1 MGHLG
6 RHLSREKP
14 ERVLYVNLTRILRQQ
29 FSAREYRIMCFRI
42 FEKKWIE
49 RNTTTLSYFS
59 IWVGLVHLIR
69 VVNFKLLCLR
79 RRHNMIFN
87 QISKTIP
94 SSSLSAGVW
103 TKYFGRVNLSRSCW
117 CYVGK
122 DTWICE
128 YICRREWIAQV
139 RVCKLSKIRS
149 RRWPRTA
156 ASCALHPSGPAGCW
170 CTCIHASTLVLLYI
184 CILWAGGVF
193 WRYTFTLEYLYDCF
207 FGCQWLAST
216 IWWLIYNWFER
227 NRMD

>member
-1 MGHLG
+1 MGHMG

-14 ERVLYVNLTRILRQQ
+14 ERVLYVNLTIILRQQ
-29 FSAREYRIMCFRI
+29 FSAREYRIMYFRI

-59 IWVGLVHLIR
+59 IWVGLGHLIR
-69 VVNFKLLCLR
+69 VANFKLLCLR
-79 RRHNMIFN
+79 RRHNMISN

-128 YICRREWIAQV
+128 YMWERMFCASKGLQIEQNSIEEVAKNCGIMRSPSIWPGWWLV
-139 RVCKLSKIRS
+139 YLHTCKH
-149 RRWPRTA
+149 TF
-156 ASCALHPSGPAGCW
+156 
-170 CTCIHASTLVLLYI
+170 TLLYI
-184 CILWAGGVF
+184 CVF
-193 WRYTFTLEYLYDCF
+193 
-207 FGCQWLAST
+207 
-216 IWWLIYNWFER
+216 
-227 NRMD
+227 